1 MSAML
6 FGKLPAHG
14 DFVSRG
20 LPPPDRETLDRWLTG
35 ELAAARGELGQAF
48 EARYDVA
55 PPWRF
60 AVEDGSGWI
69 AGAIAPSID
78 AVGRRF
84 PLVVAASAEAA
95 GAGGTAIAC
104 EDAVYAAF
112 GGGWDA
118 DRLHAA
124 LEDLDPDQ
132 ILPAPLA
139 GWWLADEGGAIIDR
153 LDGERPSGL
162 IRAMLAEREIAA

>member
-1 MSAML
+1 ML

-20 LPPPDRETLDRWLTG
+20 ILPSTRNGLDQWLAG
-35 ELAAARGELGQAF
+35 EIADARATFATDF
-48 EARYDVA
+48 EARYDRA

-60 AVEDGSGWI
+60 AVEGGEGWI
-69 AGAIAPSID
+69 AGAIAPSVD

-84 PLVVAASAEAA
+84 PLLVAASADLESAA
-95 GAGGTAIAC
+95 GVAAVC
-104 EDAVYAAF
+104 EDLIYAAF
-112 GGGWDA
+112 GDGWDA

-124 LEDLDPDQ
+124 LRAVTASDQ
-132 ILPAPLA
+132 AGAPRA
-139 GWWLADEGGAIIDR
+139 GWWLADEGGTIIER

-162 IRAMLAEREIAA
+162 IRAMLAEREIAG